1 MSSRVELYLGGE
13 IFSGWLTVSV
23 RRSLE
28 HLAGSFELGVM
39 MPG

>member
-23 RRSLE
+23 RRS
-28 HLAGSFELGVM
+28 
-39 MPG
+39 